1 MYPSAPLQID
11 WIRLTLD
18 GQIQLQVSGGPGDYT
33 LKVTT
38 NLVNWEAL
46 TNLTTARPSFQFLDA
61 ETNLSQR
68 YYRVQRLP

>member
-1 MYPSAPLQID
+1 LQID
-11 WIRLTLD
+11 WIRLTPG

-46 TNLTTARPSFQFLDA
+46 TNLTTAGPSFQFLDA